1 MKSLNLVLSFL
12 LMHGSKPKPKMFIY
26 KFYLLL
32 FAIKTATCSCSYEHR
47 AENFEIEK
55 VNIKKVGEFPSCID
69 ESSGLIKAWQDNF
82 YWTHNDGGGNPQLY
96 MVDAK
101 GWIFDTLEV
110 PDAINVDWED
120 LAKDNKGNIYIGD
133 FGNNN
138 NKRKDLVIYKRGYSN
153 VEKLTFR
160 YADQDFKD
168 NTDLS
173 FDCEAFFW
181 ANDSLYL
188 FTKSWAKGKKVS
200 KLYTMPDKPGDYTLK
215 PQDSVWLK
223 SQVTGADI
231 SPDGSKFALITYG
244 KLFLYGIE
252 NGKIS
257 FKKPLTCF
265 KISKNQTEAIVFE
278 NDHKIIFSNEQGK
291 VYQIEI

>member
-1 MKSLNLVLSFL
+1 MY
-12 LMHGSKPKPKMFIY
+12 IY

-55 VNIKKVGEFPSCID
+55 VDIEKVGEFPSLIN
-69 ESSGLIKAWQDNF
+69 ESSGLIKANENGK
-82 YWTHNDGGGNPQLY
+82 YWTHNDGGGKPQLY
-96 MVDAK
+96 MVDAE
-101 GWIFDTLEV
+101 GLIYETLEI
-110 PDAINVDWED
+110 PNADNKDWED
-120 LAKDNKGNIYIGD
+120 LAKDTKGNIYIGD

-138 NKRKDLVIYKRGYSN
+138 NKRKDLVIYKKGNLN

-160 YADQDFKD
+160 YSDQDFKD
-168 NTDLS
+168 NKDLS

-188 FTKSWAKGKKVS
+188 FTKSWAKGKKIS
-200 KLYTMPDKPGDYTLK
+200 KLYVMPDKPGDYTLK

-231 SPDGSKFALITYG
+231 SPDGTKYVLITYG
-244 KLFLYGIE
+244 KLFLYGIK
-252 NGKIS
+252 NGKIN
-257 FKKPLTCF
+257 FGEPLTCF
-265 KISKNQTEAIVFE
+265 KIGKNQTEAVVFE

-291 VYQIEI
+291 IYQIEI